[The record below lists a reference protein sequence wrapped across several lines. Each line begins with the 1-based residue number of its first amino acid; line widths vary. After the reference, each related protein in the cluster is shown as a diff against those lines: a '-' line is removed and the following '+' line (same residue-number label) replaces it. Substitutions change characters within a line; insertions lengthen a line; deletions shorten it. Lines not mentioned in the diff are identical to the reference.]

1 MKGKQEMKDAWD
13 EGRVKKGW
21 SFLRERKLG
30 SESVSVKGRDRKRG
44 RDTKV
49 QVAGSAHIDDSKNGG
64 SDHFVVYCI
73 NDKRKNEM
81 IQRKVGGE
89 KDIGNLFRI

>member
-30 SESVSVKGRDRKRG
+30 SESVSVKGRDRKKG
-44 RDTKV
+44 
-49 QVAGSAHIDDSKNGG
+49 AGHKSASGWICTH
-64 SDHFVVYCI
+64 
-73 NDKRKNEM
+73 
-81 IQRKVGGE
+81 
-89 KDIGNLFRI
+89 